1 MCTII
6 YNQDSMSSSLLH
18 DRSTLATA
26 AVALLQDRS
35 AQVTVLAAAAAM
47 STSAC
52 RSRPAKC
59 LSLADGWACSGTWCH
74 IWPSIQG
81 FPNWCFELCGAEL
94 GGLNLNFEADRV
106 LEVCDMRLLCE
117 GDSVV
122 HSSVEEETQLPTEL
136 REGLCWFELDPPS
149 ELEATEAE
157 FPFGHEDKCSASS
170 LIQGCRRTSSS
181 KILCVASIRR
191 HCAIKSW
198 HSVNSRRINEIG
210 EKGKVLYF
218 FGPFS
223 EYCEMWI

>member
-26 AVALLQDRS
+26 AVELLQDRS
-35 AQVTVLAAAAAM
+35 AQVTAPAAAM
-47 STSAC
+47 AATAC

-59 LSLADGWACSGTWCH
+59 LSLADGCLLQGCCPCSGTWCH

-81 FPNWCFELCGAEL
+81 LPNWCFEVCWGAEL

-198 HSVNSRRINEIG
+198 HSVNSRRINEVFG
-210 EKGKVLYF
+210 EGQSFTFCL
-218 FGPFS
+218 GGN
-223 EYCEMWI
+223 